1 MDPLDIDRALVT
13 SLQALALPYPINWEG
28 TPADPSDTAVYCDV
42 ANIPGRAMP
51 VTLGTGGEDE
61 HVGVFQIDVVEPV
74 VSGGNVTDS
83 IIKQLYQYYVLGRGF
98 TYNGVVVQV
107 TGFQRSSR
115 RKDTNGAR
123 NRVAASI
130 FWRANLNRSIF

>member
-28 TPADPSDTAVYCDV
+28 TTADPSYTEVYCDV
-42 ANIPGRAMP
+42 ANMPGRVVA
-51 VTLGTGGEDE
+51 VTLGGGGEDE
-61 HVGVFQIDVVEPV
+61 HVGVFQIDIVEPV
-74 VSGGNVTDS
+74 TSGGGVTDG
-83 IIKQLYQYYVLGRGF
+83 IIRQLYNYYILGRGF

-130 FWRANLNRSIF
+130 FWRANLNRSNF